1 MGGAAALALAAA
13 ALAPASNTNAALSSA
28 AAAATAAL
36 AAAALSSGLANN
48 DIQLQQPGTHRDL
61 QLPEHWL
68 LPPRGQ
74 ESRLVDGWRGWQRVA
89 VRIRICL

>member
-1 MGGAAALALAAA
+1 MDGEYGLCLSWLQRLELGFGKLPAGLSLAATTEA
-13 ALAPASNTNAALSSA
+13 FL
-28 AAAATAAL
+28 
-36 AAAALSSGLANN
+36 
-48 DIQLQQPGTHRDL
+48 QLQQPGTHRDL

-89 VRIRICL
+89 VRIRIYL